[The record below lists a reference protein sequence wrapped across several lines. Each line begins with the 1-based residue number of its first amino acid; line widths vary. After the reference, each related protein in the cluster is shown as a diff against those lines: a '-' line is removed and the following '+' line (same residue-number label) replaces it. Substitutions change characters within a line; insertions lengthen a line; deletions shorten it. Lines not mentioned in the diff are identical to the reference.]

1 MFSKSLNLN
10 YYENSRVVRQV
21 MTLAELTSGDTIEIQ
36 ARVNVAS
43 GLTIDSTTRFT
54 SFSIERVR

>member
-1 MFSKSLNLN
+1 MN
-10 YYENSRVVRQV
+10 ENSRVVRQF